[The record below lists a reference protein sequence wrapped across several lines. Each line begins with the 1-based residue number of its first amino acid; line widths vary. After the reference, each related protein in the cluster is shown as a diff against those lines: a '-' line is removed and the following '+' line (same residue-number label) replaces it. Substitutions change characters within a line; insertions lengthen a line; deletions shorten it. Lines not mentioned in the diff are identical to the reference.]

1 MKASK
6 KLIDQLKIF
15 EGCKLTA
22 YQDSNR
28 VWTIGIGHTQGVKAG
43 QVITT
48 GQAESLCRADLSE
61 MESYVNHL
69 GITLT
74 QGQSDALVDFV
85 YNEGIGRLKKSQLL
99 QDIIHKES
107 KEKITADF
115 MQFTKAGGKDQR
127 GLVTRRQW
135 EAKRFFENV

>member
-1 MKASK
+1 MKTSNI
-6 KLIDQLKIF
+6 LINQLKIF

-22 YQDSNR
+22 YRDSNR
-28 VWTIGIGHTQGVKAG
+28 IPTIGIGHTKGVKMG
-43 QVITT
+43 QVITM

-74 QGQSDALVDFV
+74 QGQFDALVDFV
-85 YNEGIGRLKKSQLL
+85 YNEGIGRLKSSQLL

-107 KEKITADF
+107 KEKIEADF
-115 MQFTKAGGKDQR
+115 MQFTKAGGKVLQ

-135 EAKRFFENV
+135 EVKRFFENV